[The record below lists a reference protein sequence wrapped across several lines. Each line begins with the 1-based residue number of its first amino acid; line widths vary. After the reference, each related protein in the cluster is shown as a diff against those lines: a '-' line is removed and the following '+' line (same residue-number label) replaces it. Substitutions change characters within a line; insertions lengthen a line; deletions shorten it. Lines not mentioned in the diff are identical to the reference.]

1 MQLVLRHD
9 AHAPINRAA
18 LSSMLNSPARSG
30 KLMTQNVRLLMTA
43 VGGLILGAG
52 ALAAYRA
59 VLPSAG
65 LATCRP
71 GAAQMARIELLFG
84 TGRKH
89 GAAVGEVEWQSFL
102 EAEVT
107 PRFPEGLTVLTG
119 YGQWQSSGSV
129 RKEGSRVLL
138 IWAPLAPD
146 NDVRIE
152 AIRDTYKARFEQ
164 ESVLRADGLSCVS
177 F

>member
-1 MQLVLRHD
+1 
-9 AHAPINRAA
+9 
-18 LSSMLNSPARSG
+18 
-30 KLMTQNVRLLMTA
+30 MTQNVRLFTTA
-43 VGGLILGAG
+43 VACLMLGAG
-52 ALAAYRA
+52 ALATYRA
-59 VLPSAG
+59 AVPPVG

-84 TGRKH
+84 TGRKNA
-89 GAAVGEVEWQSFL
+89 AAVGEVEWQSFV

-107 PRFPEGLTVLTG
+107 PRFPDGLTVLTG
-119 YGQWQSSGSV
+119 YGQWRSGGSA

-138 IWAPLAPD
+138 LWAPRVAD

-152 AIRDTYKARFEQ
+152 AIRDSYKARFEQ